1 MAGSVYLPFSFPAV
15 MRITSLTA
23 TFFRNFSALSVEFA
37 PGVNIFYGNNGS
49 GKTNL
54 LEAIFVF
61 MLGRSQRGA
70 ADAVLVKQDEPY
82 YRLEGSFEAGDARKE
97 QALAYERG
105 GRKRITLDGVTIR
118 LAELYEHFSAVAA
131 GPEDTAILSGSPS
144 LRRQFLD
151 MYLSQYSGK
160 YLADLTDYQKAL
172 AQKNAALKNDMDP
185 MPFDVVLAQV
195 GARVMSARG
204 QFLDDVG
211 SHAGGHYAA
220 IAGGES
226 LITTY
231 KPSVRLED
239 SDLELKAIEE
249 RIYAA
254 MESHRDRERI
264 MKVSLVGPHRDDI
277 LFEIAGYPA
286 RTHGS
291 QGQLR
296 TAAISL
302 KLAVYH
308 ILKEKRR
315 RPPVLLLDEIFAELD
330 NNRSLGLV
338 KAFEGFDQLFLTTA
352 VTPPEELMA
361 QSRNFRI
368 KAGIIEEMH

>member
-1 MAGSVYLPFSFPAV
+1 MADSVYLPFSFLSV
-15 MRITSLTA
+15 MTITSLTA
-23 TFFRNFSALSVEFA
+23 TFFRNFSSLSVDFA

-70 ADAVLVKQDEPY
+70 NDTVLTKQDELY
-82 YRLEGSFEAGDARKE
+82 YRLEGVFERGESRKE
-97 QALAYERG
+97 LALAYERG
-105 GRKRITLDGVTIR
+105 GRKKITLDGVTIR

-144 LRRQFLD
+144 MRRQFLD

-160 YLADLTDYQKAL
+160 YLADLSDYQKAL

-185 MPFDVVLAQV
+185 MPFDVILAQI
-195 GARVMSARG
+195 GARVMAARV
-204 QFLDDVG
+204 QFLTDVG
-211 SHAGGHYAA
+211 THAGRHYTEIAA
-220 IAGGES
+220 GET
-226 LITTY
+226 LTTTY

-239 SDLELKAIEE
+239 GSGDLKAIEDNV
-249 RIYAA
+249 YAA
-254 MESHRDRERI
+254 MESHRQRERI

-277 LFEIAGYPA
+277 HFEIGGYPA

-302 KLAVYH
+302 KLAAYH

-352 VTPPEELMA
+352 VAPPEELMA

-368 KAGIIEEMH
+368 KAGTVEEMH